1 MDALRLVV
9 VPIAVI
15 AVTVSPGTGA
25 ASADPPPTQV
35 ITTIAVG
42 SKGQAVNGY
51 QETPPDGNVPVVND
65 CSTPSPSAVAANV
78 YACSP
83 SAAGAATCWPS
94 TPGSLLC
101 VDNPWDE
108 RLHRVAY
115 HGQLPPVQPT
125 ASPEPFALEL
135 DDGTHCLLRNGGSW
149 GGRDDGYV
157 GAYGCGN
164 SGANPAVLSLAEPR
178 RWQRHRPLGAGVD
191 GQSRSAGRTGRPLSA
206 ATDPRRNERVV
217 RRRSD
222 SGQLERPAGFASL
235 GSRSLE
241 CSRLAYH

>member
-1 MDALRLVV
+1 MRPVWGSVSPMDALRLVV

-15 AVTVSPGTGA
+15 AVTVSPGAGP

-35 ITTIAVG
+35 ISTIAVG

-51 QETPPDGNVPVVND
+51 QETPPEGSVPVVN
-65 CSTPSPSAVAANV
+65 CSTPSPSAVADNV

-101 VDNPWDE
+101 VDNPWDQ

-115 HGQLPPVQPT
+115 HGQLPPVQPP

-164 SGANPAVLSLAEPR
+164 PGANPAVLSPPNQGDGSGIDR
-178 RWQRHRPLGAGVD
+178 SGSVWTVKVGQLGASDAHFPPPQTHAVT
-191 GQSRSAGRTGRPLSA
+191 SAWF
-206 ATDPRRNERVV
+206 
-217 RRRSD
+217 
-222 SGQLERPAGFASL
+222 AGDRIPVS
-235 GSRSLE
+235 
-241 CSRLAYH
+241 